1 MKNKLVILSLLL
13 AGTAASVSAQEK
25 EKYYSENWKD
35 NIFVSVGVGA
45 QASTNPDSKFSKSIT
60 PLINVSVGKC
70 INPIWGFRTGLW
82 MAIQT
87 VYCISVFANG

>member
-45 QASTNPDSKFSKSIT
+45 QA
-60 PLINVSVGKC
+60 
-70 INPIWGFRTGLW
+70 
-82 MAIQT
+82 
-87 VYCISVFANG
+87 

>member
-60 PLINVSVGKC
+60 PLINVSVGKF
-70 INPIWGFRTGLW
+70 INPIWGFRG
-82 MAIQT
+82 Q
-87 VYCISVFANG
+87 VYGWQSKQFTAYPF